1 MGTSE
6 CLFVPGKPF
15 LRILGTKR
23 AHFVPM
29 IPVLDTLEAVF
40 VPARAFPWAPGT
52 IRAFFVPKSPMLG
65 TLKVILE
72 DLFTKKNTFANNDN
86 ITSTIF

>member
-1 MGTSE
+1 
-6 CLFVPGKPF
+6 
-15 LRILGTKR
+15 
-23 AHFVPM
+23 
-29 IPVLDTLEAVF
+29 
-40 VPARAFPWAPGT
+40 
-52 IRAFFVPKSPMLG
+52 MLG

>member
-1 MGTSE
+1 VTFCAREAVFADLGHKEGTFCARNTS
-6 CLFVPGKPF
+6 VG
-15 LRILGTKR
+15 
-23 AHFVPM
+23 
-29 IPVLDTLEAVF
+29 TLEAVF
-40 VPARAFPWAPGT
+40 VPARAFPCAPGT